1 LQSALQIYTYLTR
14 FLRSP
19 DGVYYTSQDAD
30 LNDDVDGHAFFS
42 LKDKQRIALGI
53 PRIDKHIYSRENGWV
68 LSSLLALYSATEDK
82 TYLSQAKHITEWVI
96 KHYSVK
102 EQGGFNREGKSNAA
116 LYLADTLAMGKG
128 FLELYEAT
136 NERGWLAKAE
146 VALKFIDTHFKDPQ
160 GGYSA
165 AEIADKNLLLTPVKH
180 INSQVL
186 MARFANKVHRYTGNK
201 RYRNSALHTMR
212 YLVSTDLTQQRRL
225 LAGVLLA
232 NKEVNLS
239 R

>member
-1 LQSALQIYTYLTR
+1 M
-14 FLRSP
+14 
-19 DGVYYTSQDAD
+19 
-30 LNDDVDGHAFFS
+30 S
-42 LKDKQRIALGI
+42 LIER
-53 PRIDKHIYSRENGWV
+53 
-68 LSSLLALYSATEDK
+68 
-82 TYLSQAKHITEWVI
+82 
-96 KHYSVK
+96 
-102 EQGGFNREGKSNAA
+102 GKSNAA

-128 FLELYEAT
+128 FLELYGAT